1 MTLKIEK
8 YIRKP
13 FLVDAVQVT
22 DDNIQDAAKWCG
34 GDVLSTVKTLRDE
47 NGKVVGKTD
56 ANYVKVG
63 VHRPLNERQTKAF
76 VGDWILKSESGL
88 KVYTINA
95 FNSSFEPRD
104 AEVKHV
110 SLNTDAAAVG
120 GVAKKSEESA

>member
-22 DDNIQDAAKWCG
+22 EENIHDVAKWCG

-47 NGKVVGKTD
+47 NNKVIGKTD

-76 VGDWILKSESGL
+76 AGDWVLKSESGL

-95 FNSSFEPRD
+95 FDSSFEPRA
-104 AEVKHV
+104 AEDKQV
-110 SLNTDAAAVG
+110 SLNTDTAAIAD
-120 GVAKKSEESA
+120 AAQKSVEN